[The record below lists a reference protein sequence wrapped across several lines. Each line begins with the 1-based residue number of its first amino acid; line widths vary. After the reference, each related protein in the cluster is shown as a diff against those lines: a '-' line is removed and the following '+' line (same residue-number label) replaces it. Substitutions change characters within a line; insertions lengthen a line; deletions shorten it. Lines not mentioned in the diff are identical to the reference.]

1 MITGIDRKSVIK
13 ELKRQE
19 NLPDYWGQYFSFEK
33 DTELFEM
40 SKNEF
45 QKEINEQ
52 KERKKPYIDS
62 KIVINKILT
71 IFGNKNIFHRKFN
84 ERHSD
89 LHKEQ
94 VLGMQ
99 LYKMLVEDKD
109 DIWTY
114 YEIQHKDHVYPN
126 ATYFIEK
133 V

>member
-13 ELKRQE
+13 ELKRE

-33 DTELFEM
+33 DMELFDQ

-45 QKEINEQ
+45 LKEINDQ
-52 KERKKPYIDS
+52 KKKDKPYIDS

-71 IFGNKNIFHRKFN
+71 IFGKKNIFHRKFN

-99 LYKMLVEDKD
+99 LYKILVDDKD
-109 DIWTY
+109 DTWIY

-133 V
+133 

>member
-33 DTELFEM
+33 DTELFEL

-45 QKEINEQ
+45 LKEINEQ
-52 KERKKPYIDS
+52 KGKEKPYIDS
-62 KIVINKILT
+62 KIVISEILT
-71 IFGNKNIFHRKFN
+71 LFGNKNIFHRKFN

-109 DIWTY
+109 DIWIY
-114 YEIQHKDHVYPN
+114 YEIQHNDHVYPN
-126 ATYFIEK
+126 ATYFIER